1 MSATPGSVEQE
12 LSKGKFYFLST
23 ARLPYGSYSYL
34 DVTFVLDGVKLGQR
48 YAGTALRYWRRQEGH
63 DSDES
68 EDRIVSDKP
77 EIPNASKYI
86 KEIHYHKQGMNS
98 ETENKLRLEAKKRG
112 LPIYAYKDHRDLKT
126 LNKKKAV
133 APGMLPPSTMPSGW
147 GSIDETRR
155 WLSSW
160 IEMYYVKDADK
171 LDDEQRRFVDPR
183 YTSTMVQELSGKL
196 GRLKRKRNAQRDRLL
211 ALWRKEGIRTPE
223 QYVKFL
229 QDKFAAQF
237 ADETKLWQ
245 EAELDGLYAGE
256 DAAKAG
262 RKIEQVIEDIKKWSK
277 PSGVSDATWKKKKQH
292 AVKKYFDNWYIG
304 YHGNMLD
311 DAKMQR
317 AFEQLPAK
325 EQQAIQEGHATKKK
339 ELWDKV
345 K

>member
-1 MSATPGSVEQE
+1 
-12 LSKGKFYFLST
+12 
-23 ARLPYGSYSYL
+23 
-34 DVTFVLDGVKLGQR
+34 
-48 YAGTALRYWRRQEGH
+48 
-63 DSDES
+63 
-68 EDRIVSDKP
+68 
-77 EIPNASKYI
+77 
-86 KEIHYHKQGMNS
+86 
-98 ETENKLRLEAKKRG
+98 
-112 LPIYAYKDHRDLKT
+112 
-126 LNKKKAV
+126 
-133 APGMLPPSTMPSGW
+133 
-147 GSIDETRR
+147 
-155 WLSSW
+155 
-160 IEMYYVKDADK
+160 MYYVKDADK

-196 GRLKRKRNAQRDRLL
+196 GRIKRKRNAQRDRLL

-292 AVKKYFDNWYIG
+292 AVKKFFDNWYIG

-339 ELWDKV
+339 VLWDKV
-345 K
+345 KVN